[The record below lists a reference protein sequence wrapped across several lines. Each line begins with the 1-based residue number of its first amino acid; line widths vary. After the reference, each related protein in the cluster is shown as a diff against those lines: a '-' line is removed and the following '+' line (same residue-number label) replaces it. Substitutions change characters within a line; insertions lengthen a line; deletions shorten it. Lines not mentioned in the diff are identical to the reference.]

1 MTENVERTEVID
13 LMSETREITEVINEI
28 QGGTKQIHGA
38 VGREA
43 KVMNHLRRKT
53 EGRVMRGLAETEEET
68 EVAEL
73 KTEMIENMLKIVVT
87 MTKLIGTGV
96 SGMRKREGRRTG
108 RKEKKQKSSRRGEGR
123 RKED

>member
-53 EGRVMRGLAETEEET
+53 EGRVMRGLAETE
-68 EVAEL
+68 VAEL

>member
-1 MTENVERTEVID
+1 MEDSSRDMTENVERTEVID

-53 EGRVMRGLAETEEET
+53 EGRVMQGLAETE
-68 EVAEL
+68 
-73 KTEMIENMLKIVVT
+73 
-87 MTKLIGTGV
+87 
-96 SGMRKREGRRTG
+96 
-108 RKEKKQKSSRRGEGR
+108 
-123 RKED
+123 